1 VHPDPEEEKTMA
13 NVDIQKQG
21 DALAENVR
29 ERPSVP
35 PRVDI
40 YENREDFLLVADL
53 PEVKG
58 EGLSINV
65 ENAELTLEAARSPT
79 TASGAILVSEQRNV
93 DYRRSFVLP
102 QGIDREKIDAELKNG
117 VLRLH
122 LPKSDALRPRQIQVR
137 AG

>member
-1 VHPDPEEEKTMA
+1 MA

-21 DALAENVR
+21 DSLAENVR
-29 ERPSVP
+29 ERPAIP

-40 YENREDFLLVADL
+40 YENREEFLLVADL
-53 PEVKG
+53 PGVTSDA
-58 EGLSINV
+58 LSINV
-65 ENAELTLEAARSPT
+65 ENAELTLEATRSSNTP
-79 TASGAILVSEQRNV
+79 GAVIVNEHRDV
-93 DYRRSFVLP
+93 DFRRAFLLP

>member
-1 VHPDPEEEKTMA
+1 MA
-13 NVDIQKQG
+13 NVDIQRQN
-21 DALAENVR
+21 DSLAENVR
-29 ERPSVP
+29 ERPAIP

-40 YENREDFLLVADL
+40 YENREEFLLVAEL
-53 PEVKG
+53 PGVKG

-65 ENAELTLEAARSPT
+65 ENAELTLEATRSSS
-79 TASGAILVSEQRNV
+79 AAGALLFSEHRDA

-102 QGIDREKIDAELKNG
+102 QGIDRERIDAELKNG

-122 LPKSDALRPRQIQVR
+122 LPKSDALRPRQIPVR

>member
-1 VHPDPEEEKTMA
+1 MA

-29 ERPSVP
+29 ERPAVP

-40 YENREDFLLVADL
+40 YENGEEFLLVADL
-53 PEVKG
+53 PGVKG
-58 EGLSINV
+58 DGLSINV
-65 ENAELTLEAARSPT
+65 ENAELTLEATRSST
-79 TASGAILVSEQRNV
+79 TSGAILVSEQRDV

>member
-1 VHPDPEEEKTMA
+1 MA

-21 DALAENVR
+21 DSLAENVR
-29 ERPSVP
+29 ERPAVP

-40 YENREDFLLVADL
+40 YENRDEFLLVADL
-53 PEVKG
+53 AGVKG

-65 ENAELTLEAARSPT
+65 ENAELTLEATRSST
-79 TASGAILVSEQRNV
+79 TSGALLVNEHRDA

-102 QGIDREKIDAELKNG
+102 QGIDREKIDAEIKNG

-122 LPKSDALRPRQIQVR
+122 LPKSDALRPRQIPVR